1 MISQLIS
8 QLTFSSFFSLE
19 NINLAEVSITSPQT
33 QDATDELNRFVD
45 NQVHFDIY
53 SSHSSEEDDERE
65 ELDKLKN
72 VQTEV
77 NETND
82 EYLDQDIATKEEEFN
97 DKDKINREEDSS
109 SEKVVGVSEA
119 TSDSLLESSKDNQ
132 SKDFSQADLQK
143 GKT

>member
-19 NINLAEVSITSPQT
+19 NINLAEVLITSPQT

-72 VQTEV
+72 VQTKV

-119 TSDSLLESSKDNQ
+119 TSDSLLESYKDNQ

>member
-72 VQTEV
+72 VQTKV

-119 TSDSLLESSKDNQ
+119 TSDSLLESYKDNQ

>member
-19 NINLAEVSITSPQT
+19 NINLAEVSITSSQT

-119 TSDSLLESSKDNQ
+119 TSDSLLESYKDNQ

>member
-72 VQTEV
+72 VQTKV

-119 TSDSLLESSKDNQ
+119 ASDSLLESSKDNQ